1 MGNVVLKEINNGL
14 FLIDDNGKVSFLNK
28 ENKKTIITKDC
39 DNFQFI
45 DDYFY
50 YNNNRNKVLSLNKL
64 TSKEDI
70 FINILELNGGSINSR
85 ILKYLDKYFIIFNHK
100 VIYLLNIEKLKL
112 KKLTSFYFDTK
123 FSKVIYQNINKLLI
137 ELIENKGIN
146 SLNNLFLLF
155 KENQLFKVKL
165 QLDINEINEDELLTL
180 LIDKYQ
186 LSEGYIQAFIENK
199 VNKDTYQYV
208 YYNDGL
214 ESGDEG
220 YLKDIDIIGI
230 DDNYLYNYKLIPNKD
245 IVKELGYIEY
255 SVDIK
260 VIDSYL
266 YFSIFLFCDV
276 INDYQFILVI
286 NKDGEILFKVI
297 DEASTNKTFYKFS
310 NTNAIFFNNKIYQ
323 DYKENYFIG
332 DKEILKVK
340 DELLEFI
347 DKLFDLKFKKV
358 ELSKEI
364 KDLVNK
370 KDNYELLDSKEI
382 ISFND

>member
-100 VIYLLNIEKLKL
+100 VIYLFNIEKLKL

>member
-100 VIYLLNIEKLKL
+100 VIYLFNIEKLKL

-220 YLKDIDIIGI
+220 YLKDIDINGI